1 MKSLYERLT
10 EYGESDYY
18 GFHMPGHKRNEKRMG
33 NQLPYKI
40 DITEI
45 EGFDD
50 LHHAR
55 EILKDAQERAAKV
68 YHAEETHY
76 LINGSTS
83 GLLSAILG
91 CTHKGGRILMAR
103 NCHKSVYA
111 AVYMNELEPVY
122 IYPEYDAED
131 GLNGEIDA
139 GKLLEILKAD
149 ENVRQS
155 EATLKIEQSESEAV
169 SKTKQIE
176 SETVKLPDEFREQTP
191 IQAVVITSPTYDGV
205 VSDVRLIAEVT
216 HEFGIP
222 LIVDEAHGAHFGF
235 HPYFPE
241 NANQQG
247 ADVVIHS
254 LHKTLPSLTQTALL
268 HMNGNLVNRARIRKY
283 AHMLQT
289 SSPSYVLMASMDE
302 CIRFLEKDKT
312 IHGQFDE
319 ETGRQSTDEASTVE
333 GGREK
338 IKKYAER
345 LKWLR
350 EELRKLKY
358 LRLVETENYDKSKI
372 VISTSGTEYTGK
384 MLYEELL
391 EKYHLQMEMASRE
404 YVLAMTS
411 VCDTEEGFERLKE
424 ALFEID
430 KQLEENSR
438 CEGSGE
444 DLARSETDRAENEVY
459 CTSAQADIL
468 AEKEEDVI
476 SLSIKESA
484 GKVALEYAYV
494 YPPGIPMI
502 VPGEWI
508 SEETV
513 HLLEKYASA
522 GFDIEG
528 LEQEGRIKVLA
539 DMYMIDG

>member
-10 EYGESDYY
+10 EYGKSDYY

-122 IYPEYDAED
+122 IYPKYDAEN
-131 GLNGEIDA
+131 GLNG
-139 GKLLEILKAD
+139 
-149 ENVRQS
+149 
-155 EATLKIEQSESEAV
+155 AV
-169 SKTKQIE
+169 SAEEI
-176 SETVKLPDEFREQTP
+176 REMLEEE
-191 IQAVVITSPTYDGV
+191 IQAIIITSPTYDGV
-205 VSDVRLIAEVT
+205 VSDVRAIAET
-216 HEFGIP
+216 AHEFGIP

-254 LHKTLPSLTQTALL
+254 LHKTLPSLTQTALI
-268 HMNGNLVNRARIRKY
+268 HINGNLVNRERVRKY
-283 AHMLQT
+283 VHMLQT

-302 CIRFLEKDKT
+302 CIRFLEHD
-312 IHGQFDE
+312 IAAFHLYQE
-319 ETGRQSTDEASTVE
+319 QL
-333 GGREK
+333 EK
-338 IKKYAER
+338 
-345 LKWLR
+345 
-350 EELRKLKY
+350 LRKELGGLKK
-358 LRLVETENYDKSKI
+358 LRLVETKVYDRSKL
-372 VISTSGTEYTGK
+372 VISTRDTGRNHEAYTGK
-384 MLYEELL
+384 KLYEELL

-411 VCDTEEGFERLKE
+411 VCDTEDGFVRLKE

-430 KQLEENSR
+430 ESLERQEIESP
-438 CEGSGE
+438 CMK
-444 DLARSETDRAENEVY
+444 LPHLQQVY
-459 CTSAQADIL
+459 TSAQAEIL
-468 AEKEEDVI
+468 AEDEKAVI
-476 SLSIKESA
+476 LLPIKESV
-484 GKVALEYAYV
+484 GKVSLEYAYV
-494 YPPGIPMI
+494 YPPGIPLI
-502 VPGEWI
+502 VPGEQI
-508 SEETV
+508 SEEAV
-513 HLLEKYASA
+513 HLLQVYEKN
-522 GFDIEG
+522 GFDLEG
-528 LEQEGRIKVLA
+528 LHQSGKIRVLA
-539 DMYMIDG
+539 EKSRG